1 MLGAAV
7 YRASLHQCGRSHR
20 YLRSDQIDQDWNL
33 WCLFLL
39 FCIRTE
45 GTFWITSSGFWPGV
59 AETWWL
65 PPAPPHML
73 RRKLVNSLSLSLLL
87 QTWKVK
93 QGELVTFI
101 SVAIQVTI
109 SSHRQVCV
117 CVCVPA
123 GTEAAVCSGSEPGP
137 RRKLLWQ
144 PNTQRRT
151 ASPPHHDCLA
161 TNIHSDE
168 TPALQLTASASDF
181 HDWELK
187 TKVYFH
193 RLKRKRSDRKQQ

>member
-65 PPAPPHML
+65 LPAPPHML
-73 RRKLVNSLSLSLLL
+73 RRKLVNSLSLSVCCCRHGRWNKENWWRLYLWPYKSPSAA
-87 QTWKVK
+87 TAK
-93 QGELVTFI
+93 
-101 SVAIQVTI
+101 
-109 SSHRQVCV
+109 CV
-117 CVCVPA
+117 CVCVYQQEQRLQCVLDQSPVRDVSLC
-123 GTEAAVCSGSEPGP
+123 GSQTHNAA
-137 RRKLLWQ
+137 
-144 PNTQRRT
+144 
-151 ASPPHHDCLA
+151 PHHHHIMTAWPPTSTAMKHQRSSWLRL
-161 TNIHSDE
+161 H
-168 TPALQLTASASDF
+168 LTSTTGS
-181 HDWELK
+181 
-187 TKVYFH
+187 
-193 RLKRKRSDRKQQ
+193 